1 MQKIFGLLGWINR
14 NIRILIMPLLFLGFI
29 ATMSAAQTTTTV
41 PIVSTVTSQICLI
54 YTVVHTA
61 IFILGLVLMI
71 GGAALYA
78 ASHVMPGSS
87 KSTLQGYGMGMILG
101 GIIGVIIAEIA
112 PFLLGLIMGS
122 SASVASIT
130 TACS

>member
-1 MQKIFGLLGWINR
+1 MPKIFGLLDWISR
-14 NIRILIMPLLFLGFI
+14 NIRVLMLPLLFLGFI
-29 ATMSAAQTTTTV
+29 ATMTAAQNSV
-41 PIVSTVTSQICLI
+41 VSTVTSQICII

-61 IFILGLVLMI
+61 IFILGLALMI

-78 ASHVMPGSS
+78 ASHVMPGQS

-130 TACS
+130 AACS

>member
-1 MQKIFGLLGWINR
+1 ML
-14 NIRILIMPLLFLGFI
+14 PLLMLSFI
-29 ATMSAAQTTTTV
+29 ATMSAAGNS
-41 PIVSTVTSQICLI
+41 IVSTVTSQICII

-61 IFILGLVLMI
+61 IFILGLALMI

-78 ASHVMPGSS
+78 ASHIMPGQS

-101 GIIGVIIAEIA
+101 GVIGVIIAEIA

-130 TACS
+130 AACS

>member
-1 MQKIFGLLGWINR
+1 ML
-14 NIRILIMPLLFLGFI
+14 PLLMLSFI
-29 ATMSAAQTTTTV
+29 ATMSAAQNS
-41 PIVSTVTSQICLI
+41 IVSTVTSQICII

-61 IFILGLVLMI
+61 IFILGLALMI

-78 ASHVMPGSS
+78 ASHIMPGQS

-101 GIIGVIIAEIA
+101 GVIGVIIAEIA

-130 TACS
+130 AACS

>member
-1 MQKIFGLLGWINR
+1 MPKVFGLLDWLSR
-14 NIRILIMPLLFLGFI
+14 NIKVLMLPLLMLSFI
-29 ATMSAAQTTTTV
+29 ATMSAAQNS
-41 PIVSTVTSQICLI
+41 IVSTVTSQICII

-61 IFILGLVLMI
+61 IFILGLALMI

-78 ASHVMPGSS
+78 ASHIMPGQS

-101 GIIGVIIAEIA
+101 GVIGVIIAEIA

-122 SASVASIT
+122 SASVSSIT
-130 TACS
+130 AACS